1 MAQCNELARLL
12 VNLLTMLSGLLRRL
26 VSGNSFVLKR
36 RCRAAALSV
45 FHRYLA
51 PGSSFAVRRVAALLV
66 LRNHEE
72 GIRLQ
77 PWRAAHQR
85 PAQHRVALLRLWLE
99 KSQTEALHCQ
109 S

>member
-36 RCRAAALSV
+36 RCRAAALSG
-45 FHRYLA
+45 FHRHLA
-51 PGSSFAVRRVAALLV
+51 PGSSFAVRRVAALLA

-72 GIRLQ
+72 GIR
-77 PWRAAHQR
+77 R
-85 PAQHRVALLRLWLE
+85 
-99 KSQTEALHCQ
+99 
-109 S
+109 